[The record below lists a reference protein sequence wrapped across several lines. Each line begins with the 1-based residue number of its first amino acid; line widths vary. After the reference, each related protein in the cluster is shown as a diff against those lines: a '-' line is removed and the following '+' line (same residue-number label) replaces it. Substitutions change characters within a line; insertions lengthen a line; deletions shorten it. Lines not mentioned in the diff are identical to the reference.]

1 MKQIAT
7 YEELIKAAE
16 RSIAEERAAK
26 VCSRASGNL
35 FLGLSLTSFEPQAF
49 TVFTRF
55 AYRPSSQT
63 ARWKRSMVPPLHE

>member
-35 FLGLSLTSFEPQAF
+35 FLGLPY
-49 TVFTRF
+49 RF
-55 AYRPSSQT
+55 
-63 ARWKRSMVPPLHE
+63 

>member
-1 MKQIAT
+1 MHSTSMKQIAT

-35 FLGLSLTSFEPQAF
+35 FLGLSLTAFEPKRSFAGF
-49 TVFTRF
+49 SRF
-55 AYRPSSQT
+55 AYRP
-63 ARWKRSMVPPLHE
+63 